1 MYKRQAVHILEE
13 SSPNGVVRFAIFEVF
28 LGLKREITEDDRKQ
42 RCKSVMPKGRGE
54 DYRGDCERRP
64 EIYRA
69 GLESFRV
76 CMFTVE
82 HGAMKAG
89 PTSVM
94 LGVSHMMNKVIQHQ
108 VDFLCGDGNQ
118 ATSTIL
124 SKQQEADFHN
134 SMLATAARAAL
145 GAFNEGKWL
154 HERVGFEFFDN
165 NPYELTEQPLSL
177 IHI

>member
-1 MYKRQAVHILEE
+1 
-13 SSPNGVVRFAIFEVF
+13 
-28 LGLKREITEDDRKQ
+28 
-42 RCKSVMPKGRGE
+42 
-54 DYRGDCERRP
+54 
-64 EIYRA
+64 
-69 GLESFRV
+69 
-76 CMFTVE
+76 MFTVE

-165 NPYELTEQPLSL
+165 NPYELTEQPKATEHSDTDCCFFSVLSWGHCAAGHHARVYALSL